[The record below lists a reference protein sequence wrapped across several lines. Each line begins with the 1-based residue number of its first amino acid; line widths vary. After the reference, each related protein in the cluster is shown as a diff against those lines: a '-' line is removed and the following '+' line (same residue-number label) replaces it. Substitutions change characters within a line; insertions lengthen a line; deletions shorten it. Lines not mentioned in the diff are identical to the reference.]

1 MTKEDKLIEIGNIVR
16 EARIRVRLSQT
27 ELAHSIGKDQPSIN
41 RLEKGKINP
50 SYVYLTE
57 VCEGLNISM
66 EELFSNQK

>member
-41 RLEKGKINP
+41 RLEKGKIYP